1 MTDEELMSAVCSGE
15 HSAYQRLVE
24 RHLTPIGHYAYRM
37 LGNQADTNDIT
48 QETFLKLW
56 VNAEKWDPNKAKLTT
71 WLHRIAHNLCVDLL
85 RKHEKNLPLKNTEE
99 EQGYQEIWRGAD
111 RNKGELNEKLQ
122 QLSSVLRA
130 LPENQRSALTLCHY
144 SGFSNKEAAT
154 IMNISLKAL
163 ESAISRA
170 KRSLRKALSDIDD
183 VGENHGKALS
193 KNL

>member
-1 MTDEELMSAVCSGE
+1 MTDDELMNAVCNGE
-15 HSAYQRLVE
+15 QAAYQRLVE
-24 RHLTPIGHYAYRM
+24 QYLTPIGHYAYRM

-48 QETFLKLW
+48 PETFLKLW

-71 WLHRIAHNLCVDLL
+71 WLHRIAHNLCVDHL
-85 RKHEKNLPLKNTEE
+85 RKQRKNLPLKNTEE
-99 EQGYQEIWRGAD
+99 EQGYQEIWLGAD

-122 QLSSVLRA
+122 QLSSALRA

-163 ESAISRA
+163 ESAICRA
-170 KRSLRKALSDIDD
+170 KRSLRQALSDIND
-183 VGENHGKALS
+183 VEKNHAKVLS